1 LFISNSGTRSNMHQE
16 EGELLTLKRE
26 MMVQIEQ
33 ELEMNTEIN

>member
-1 LFISNSGTRSNMHQE
+1 MQQE

>member
-1 LFISNSGTRSNMHQE
+1 MHQE
-16 EGELLTLKRE
+16 EGELLTLKGE

>member
-1 LFISNSGTRSNMHQE
+1 MHQE